1 MSHALTP
8 IADLEIAAADAHHL
22 AQVLAASCA
31 LHQARLEAIADE
43 LRDLDDSPRPA
54 GPAAL
59 VWERILEQEAAEI
72 ARVLADAAAVGVPS

>member
-43 LRDLDDSPRPA
+43 LRALDDSPR
-54 GPAAL
+54 PAAL
-59 VWERILEQEAAEI
+59 VWERILEEEAAAI